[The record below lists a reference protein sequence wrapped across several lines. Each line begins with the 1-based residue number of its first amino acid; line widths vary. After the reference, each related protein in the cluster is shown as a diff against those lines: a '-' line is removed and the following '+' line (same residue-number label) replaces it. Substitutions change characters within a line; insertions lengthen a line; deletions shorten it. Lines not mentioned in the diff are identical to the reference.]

1 MDLRGQSESGALLE
15 TVRREMS
22 RAYTHTP
29 GTVINFDSVT
39 QLAVI
44 RPNIRRYITIDDER
58 ITVDMPEV
66 VRVPLVM
73 PYAHGAGFALTLP
86 VRPGDQVLLAVCDRS
101 IDNWVDNSGV
111 QSPAQPV
118 QSRSHHITDS
128 LAIVGANPAPVALAN
143 YFSQGLELRNRDRSV
158 RMSITDSNAVITVGD
173 SVITVDSGT
182 IRLNTGSASM
192 TINSSGG
199 VTIDAPG
206 GLNINGDVEIQGIVN
221 VSQALTALE
230 LSTSVGLTFSTHRHT
245 GVDRGTQTT
254 DGPI

>member
-15 TVRREMS
+15 TVRREIS
-22 RAYTHTP
+22 RARTHTP
-29 GTVINFDSVT
+29 GTVVSFNSTD

-44 RPNIRRYITIDDER
+44 QPNIRRYVTIDDER

-66 VRVPLVM
+66 VHVPLVM

-158 RMSITDSNAVITVGD
+158 RMSITDDDAVIMVGD
-173 SVITVDSGT
+173 SVISVDSGIIT
-182 IRLNTGSASM
+182 LSTGSARI
-192 TINSSGG
+192 TINSAGG

-206 GLNINGDVEIQGIVN
+206 GLNINGDVTIQGLVN
-221 VSQALTALE
+221 VSQVLTALE
-230 LSTSVGLTFSTHRHT
+230 LTTIDGLTFSDHVHT

-254 DGPI
+254 DGPS